1 MGTRLIYRAATAT
14 RHLRRPG
21 GRLAFRRRTVA
32 LVAVTTA
39 GALLVSGYA
48 VGAHRAAPRLPD
60 DASVEAGFA
69 RDMSVHHSQA
79 VTLAMLA
86 YARATLPAVRDLA
99 DDIVLNQQRELGV
112 MTGWLQQWHL
122 SESTT
127 RPAMAWMRHQVT
139 PPADPPMPGMAT
151 RREVSQ
157 FIVTRGVEVD
167 QQFCRLMLR
176 HHQGGLHML
185 HEVLQRSHRPEV
197 LALATQMRA
206 DQQREIG
213 LLQRLLTRLAAEAP
227 TAPNA
232 STPRPGTAVHSRPAS
247 SDSPAGDSLRVPT

>member
-1 MGTRLIYRAATAT
+1 MGTRLIRRGAATT
-14 RHLRRPG
+14 GHP
-21 GRLAFRRRTVA
+21 RRRGAAPVQFRHRTVT
-32 LVAVTTA
+32 LMVLITA
-39 GALLVSGYA
+39 GALLASGYTL
-48 VGAHRAAPRLPD
+48 GTHRTSPRLPD

-99 DDIVLNQQRELGV
+99 DDIVLSQQREIGV
-112 MTGWLQQWHL
+112 MTGWLQQWNL
-122 SESTT
+122 AESTT
-127 RPAMAWMRHQVT
+127 RPAMAWMRHDVT
-139 PPADPPMPGMAT
+139 SPGEVAMPGMAS
-151 RREVSQ
+151 RREVSE
-157 FIVTRGVEVD
+157 FVVTRGVEVD

-213 LLQRLLTRLAAEAP
+213 ILQRLLTRLAARSPTVPAP
-227 TAPNA
+227 P
-232 STPRPGTAVHSRPAS
+232 TPQPESAAHTRPTS
-247 SDSPAGDSLRVPT
+247 SGSPVGMLGKN